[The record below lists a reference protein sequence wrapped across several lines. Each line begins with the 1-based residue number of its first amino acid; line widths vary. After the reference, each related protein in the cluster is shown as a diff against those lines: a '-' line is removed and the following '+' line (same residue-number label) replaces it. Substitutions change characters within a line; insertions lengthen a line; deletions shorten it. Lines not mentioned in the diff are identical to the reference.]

1 MAPNRLN
8 VDSLSASARLNL
20 LFLIALLTFIL
31 PALLIFYL
39 HRLGYVKSLKME
51 TLPDRRLPYAGSA
64 VVYGMA
70 AYLLRYKFGG
80 LSEVAPEI
88 GTTLGGIALSIATVA
103 AISLRWQISAHTVGI
118 GGVVGAALALLIKY
132 ADLQLMYPALGLLI
146 LSGYLA
152 GARLQLN
159 AHTPAQ
165 IYAGF
170 ALGIFV
176 SALTVFVGI

>member
-8 VDSLSASARLNL
+8 VDSFSAPARLNL

-39 HRLGYVKSLKME
+39 YRLGYVKSLKME

-64 VVYGMA
+64 IVYGVS
-70 AYLLRYKFGG
+70 AYVLRFKFGG

-132 ADLQLMYPALGLLI
+132 ADLQLMYPTLGLLV

-176 SALTVFVGI
+176 SGLTVFVGI